1 MSLYILFGFILLIGM
16 PGIFV
21 RLSKEVFVSE
31 ICVLAMGL
39 VWLVANYVKKLVHS
53 LIVMEIFCVFILP
66 LLIIFVGCGNVVV
79 IDYALVVLPILF
91 VSHFIVIALQ
101 R

>member
-1 MSLYILFGFILLIGM
+1 MGI
-16 PGIFV
+16 PRIFV

-31 ICVLAMGL
+31 IFMMASML

-53 LIVMEIFCVFILP
+53 MMLMEMFCVFVLP
-66 LLIIFVGCGNVVV
+66 LLLVFVGCGNVVV
-79 IDYALVVLPILF
+79 IDYALLVLYILF
-91 VSHFIVIALQ
+91 VSHFVVMALQ